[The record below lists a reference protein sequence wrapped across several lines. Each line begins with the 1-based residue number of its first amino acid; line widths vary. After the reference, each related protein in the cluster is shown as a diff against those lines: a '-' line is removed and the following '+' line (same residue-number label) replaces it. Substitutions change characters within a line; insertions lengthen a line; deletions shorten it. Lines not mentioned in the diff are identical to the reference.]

1 MTRPRPRSK
10 ILLDASAARQAGRD
24 DAKAG
29 KPNSPFANETL
40 YAACVDAPVG
50 SKTHLLRAYNQGW
63 HEQNAAAGAE

>member
-1 MTRPRPRSK
+1 MTSPRSETT
-10 ILLDASAARQAGRD
+10 LDVSAARQAGRD

-40 YAACVDAPVG
+40 LAACVDAPVG

-63 HEQNAAAGAE
+63 HEENAAAVAE